1 VRADL
6 PAESRHTIADADDC
20 PDAPLT
26 VDLNHAS
33 WEDISRDMLDWAENI
48 LKCYQ
53 DLLDVEKKSREVA
66 DARAKAEI
74 EHRAR
79 LAAYAQGHS
88 AR

>member
-1 VRADL
+1 
-6 PAESRHTIADADDC
+6 
-20 PDAPLT
+20 